1 MTDEDE
7 KRRKQKER
15 LERVKGLLEAKK
27 KKEMEE
33 KDYVKKSEKSEKKS
47 GDVRG
52 IGANPGFLAPRGNNN
67 KKKRSFEERFGGGER
82 KGDDSVAAGL
92 RVGENGGNGAMSIN
106 EEEGEQKN
114 DDIDPLDAFMT
125 KEIHPEIAEK
135 ERAERKRVERERE
148 ERANMDEGKQR
159 KMLKALVNDSD
170 DDDDDGN
177 NENNSSKPN
186 EIIYIPTNKVKLFVG
201 ASGENVKRMQKS
213 SNCRAQIR
221 KKAKAMYEG
230 FSGQKVVLINGD
242 ESDEN
247 EKDDAKTCVELY
259 GDNEAVR
266 TFKLLLE
273 DLFARAK
280 KMKTESRKQDRDRQK
295 EKRMREKRLFHLR
308 HAADYERL
316 GVPLGAPRKEIEKA
330 CRKLMLALHPDK
342 HRSKPT
348 DEREKI
354 QRQYDDMRASY
365 DKLLAVDEENIQ
377 ETKVLGKKSHED
389 ELESLVPEEEIR
401 MDELKR
407 KIEEAKANVL
417 SSTAATKTR
426 FTTTS

>member
-52 IGANPGFLAPRGNNN
+52 IGANPSFLAPRGNNN

-316 GVPLGAPRKEIEKA
+316 GVPLGAPCKEIEKA
-330 CRKLMLALHPDK
+330 YRKLMLALHPDK

-377 ETKVLGKKSHED
+377 ETKVLGKKLHED